1 MNAQG
6 VSLEIPTASQEST
19 ANSNCMTH
27 WHGKIT
33 KTMIETEKHYTSLE
47 IPTASQ
53 ESTAN
58 SYFMTHWQGKIS
70 KTMIETEKHY
80 PQKITW

>member
-1 MNAQG
+1 
-6 VSLEIPTASQEST
+6 
-19 ANSNCMTH
+19 MTH